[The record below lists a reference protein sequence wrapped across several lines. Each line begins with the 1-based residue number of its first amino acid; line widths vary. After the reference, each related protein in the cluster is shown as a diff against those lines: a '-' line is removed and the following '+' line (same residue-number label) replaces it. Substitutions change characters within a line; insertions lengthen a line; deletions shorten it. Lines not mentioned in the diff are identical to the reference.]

1 MQVYTVMAASM
12 KGRKMQ
18 NEAKPLVDAP
28 CLKGGSYHDICV
40 SCAMRMHRSETA
52 ACRLLSVLCCW
63 PCIGLESDQ
72 LCRILSEDKAM
83 VESLHPEMLLREI
96 SVKADLPQTAFRK
109 LRQSFIDL
117 GFGVVPDANKE
128 RFRPDF

>member
-1 MQVYTVMAASM
+1 
-12 KGRKMQ
+12 
-18 NEAKPLVDAP
+18 
-28 CLKGGSYHDICV
+28 
-40 SCAMRMHRSETA
+40 MHCSETA
-52 ACRLLSVLCCW
+52 ASRLLSVLCCW